1 MLIDCVLMCGG
12 YGSRL
17 KPYTYL
23 IPKPFLTSNDISP
36 FDYSLKNIFEINK
49 IKKIFVTTH
58 YKSNLVEKIIKK
70 KKIPNLTIINEE
82 KPLGS
87 AGSLKI
93 ILKKSNAKYLLVIN
107 GDIFSKVNYKKIIE
121 KHVKTKKDLTVCI
134 KDYDIKLPY
143 AVLKKD
149 KNNNVS
155 FKEKPTIRKKI
166 NVGIYIL
173 NAKFLKDFF
182 KNNKND
188 FIGMDKV
195 LKYTKKINVYEI
207 GDKWIDIGHIND
219 FKKAYDEIKNW

>member
-1 MLIDCVLMCGG
+1 MCGG

-36 FDYSLKNIFEINK
+36 FDYSLKNIFKLNA

-58 YKSNLVEKIIKK
+58 YKSNLVKKIIKK
-70 KKIPNLTIINEE
+70 KKIPNLTIITEE
-82 KPLGS
+82 KPLGT
-87 AGSLKI
+87 AGSLRI

-107 GDIFSKVNYKKIIE
+107 GDVFSKVNYKKIIAE
-121 KHVKTKKDLTVCI
+121 HIRAKKDLTACV

-143 AVLKKD
+143 AVLTKD
-149 KNNNVS
+149 INNNLS
-155 FKEKPTIRKKI
+155 FKEKPTIKKKI
-166 NVGIYIL
+166 NVGMYVL
-173 NAKFLKDFF
+173 STKFLKKFF
-182 KNNKND
+182 KNNKDD

-219 FKKAYDEIKNW
+219 FKKAYNEIKKW